1 MLEYIRASSAQQITA
16 DGAFGVSATATSFAW
31 LANVNEILQFVALA
45 IAIISGYYAARYHR
59 RKNKELDEK

>member
-1 MLEYIRASSAQQITA
+1 MFEYLRASSAQQITA

-31 LANVNEILQFVALA
+31 LANVNDVLQFIALS
-45 IAIISGYYAARYHR
+45 IAIVSGIYATIYHR